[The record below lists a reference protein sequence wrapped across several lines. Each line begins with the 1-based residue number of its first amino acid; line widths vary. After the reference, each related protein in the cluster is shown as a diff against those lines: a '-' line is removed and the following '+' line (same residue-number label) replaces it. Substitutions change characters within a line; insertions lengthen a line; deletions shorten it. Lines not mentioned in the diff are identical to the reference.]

1 VYLDLN
7 EGINKIEIE
16 ALNQGESGPN
26 TAQFVIFDQKKGLI
40 TTNKWNLT
48 TGVKAKLVI
57 LKDDG
62 TLEEKK

>member
-1 VYLDLN
+1 MHL
-7 EGINKIEIE
+7 NKIEIE

-26 TAQFVIFDQKKGLI
+26 TAKFVIFDQKKGMI

-62 TLEEKK
+62 GLQEQK